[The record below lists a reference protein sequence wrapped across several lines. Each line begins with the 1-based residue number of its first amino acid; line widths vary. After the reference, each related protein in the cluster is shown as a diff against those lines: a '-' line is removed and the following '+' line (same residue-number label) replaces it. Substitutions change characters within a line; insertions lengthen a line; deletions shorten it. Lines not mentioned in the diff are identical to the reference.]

1 MRSVFDATAGPSS
14 ALTLVL
20 CLVVQCCEH
29 VDDGRNVL
37 TDGKISMQSVRV
49 FVEEKKLAQDDQKK
63 GSPLG
68 TILACIGLPIFVH
81 VSLCDTGMRNR

>member
-1 MRSVFDATAGPSS
+1 MLSVFDASTRPSS

-29 VDDGRNVL
+29 VDDGRNLL

-49 FVEEKKLAQDDQKK
+49 FVGEKMAQDD
-63 GSPLG
+63 L
-68 TILACIGLPIFVH
+68 
-81 VSLCDTGMRNR
+81 VSCFLFLCV

>member
-1 MRSVFDATAGPSS
+1 MRSVFDAITGPSS

-49 FVEEKKLAQDDQKK
+49 FVGEKNWHRMIKRKVPHWGRSL
-63 GSPLG
+63 L
-68 TILACIGLPIFVH
+68 
-81 VSLCDTGMRNR
+81 VSGFLFLCV

>member
-1 MRSVFDATAGPSS
+1 MRSVFDAITGPSS

-37 TDGKISMQSVRV
+37 TDRKISMQSGRV
-49 FVEEKKLAQDDQKK
+49 FVEKKIAQDDQEKD
-63 GSPLG
+63 SPLG
-68 TILACIGLPIFVH
+68 TILACIGLPIFVCM
-81 VSLCDTGMRNR
+81 SLCDTGMLNR

>member
-1 MRSVFDATAGPSS
+1 MRSVFDATTGPSS

-37 TDGKISMQSVRV
+37 TDRKISMQSGRV
-49 FVEEKKLAQDDQKK
+49 FVCEKKMPQDD
-63 GSPLG
+63 L
-68 TILACIGLPIFVH
+68 
-81 VSLCDTGMRNR
+81 VSCFLFLCV